1 VARWAAAGAAVLL
14 AGSTAGCS
22 RAVDVDPPSPGP
34 ATEARCSRLLDD
46 LPDTVD
52 GQQRRDVSPSDA
64 LAAAWGDPA
73 IVLRCGVG
81 RPAALTPQAQ
91 LFEVNGVAWFPE
103 QLTGGYVFTTYDRTA
118 YVEVTVPDAYA
129 PEVDAVVDLT
139 SAVKANDPVRT
150 KAG

>member
-22 RAVDVDPPSPGP
+22 RAVEVDPPAPGP
-34 ATEARCSRLLDD
+34 ATEAVCARLLDD

-52 GQQRRDVSPSDA
+52 GQQRRDVSPPDA

-73 IVLRCGVG
+73 IVLRCGVS
-81 RPAALTPQAQ
+81 RPATLTPQAQ

-103 QLTGGYVFTTYDRTA
+103 QLTAGYVFTTYDRTA

-129 PEVDAVVDLT
+129 PEVDALVDLT
-139 SAVKANDPVRT
+139 SAVTADDPVRPG
-150 KAG
+150 AG